1 MEPDKD
7 DMLSVKNGTALRSMD
22 KFVDIIDHGG
32 IFPSNLEKPF
42 RSLVRTVAQVTFL
55 QFEHAVGLL
64 AGLRAHVRA
73 DRTQVDIQRAQIH
86 TLEDRVEMLESKMA
100 MYDGELD
107 GLHKLHG
114 HVKYESSEGK

>member
-32 IFPSNLEKPF
+32 IFPSNLEKPL

>member
-32 IFPSNLEKPF
+32 IFPSNLEKPL

-55 QFEHAVGLL
+55 QFEHAVGLM

-73 DRTQVDIQRAQIH
+73 DRAQVDIQRAQIRK
-86 TLEDRVEMLESKMA
+86 LKDRVEMLESRMA